1 MKKIC
6 GEPGCN
12 KLIEIT
18 ERYCEEHKKE
28 PRKPFENAIRF
39 NQQLYNTN
47 RWRKLKSEHLK
58 EHPYCCKCGISKNE
72 ISLQV
77 HHIIPP
83 RGNEEL
89 FFDENNLTS
98 ICPVCHKIITTREI
112 QKNK

>member
-39 NQQLYNTN
+39 NEEFYNSAQ
-47 RWRKLKSEHLK
+47 WRKLKSEHLK
-58 EHPYCCKCGISKNE
+58 EQDYCVYCGSKNNLE
-72 ISLQV
+72 V
-77 HHIIPP
+77 HHINPP
-83 RGNEEL
+83 RGDAML
-89 FFDENNLTS
+89 FFSSENLQT
-98 ICPVCHKIITTREI
+98 VCKGCHRLITQREI
-112 QKNK
+112 QERRK